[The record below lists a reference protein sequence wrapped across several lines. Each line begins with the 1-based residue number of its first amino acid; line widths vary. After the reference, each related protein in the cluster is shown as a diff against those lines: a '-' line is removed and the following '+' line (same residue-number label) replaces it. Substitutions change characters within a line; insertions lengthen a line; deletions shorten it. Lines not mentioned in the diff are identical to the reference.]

1 MSRNI
6 KDYLVIG
13 LKGMA
18 MGAAD
23 VVPGVSGGTIAFI
36 SGIYEE
42 LLGSISNVNIGL
54 FKTLKQDGF
63 KAAWT
68 QLNGNFLASLF
79 LGIFISIISLAK
91 AIKYLLENEPV
102 LLWSFFFGL
111 VLASII
117 YIAKQIT
124 KWNILAFVFLI
135 TGAFLAYYIT
145 TLNPLVSENSSPVFI
160 FIAGA
165 IAICAMILPG
175 ISGSFILVLL
185 GAYKPVLDALNNKDF
200 KTILIFMAGAII
212 GLLTFSR
219 VLKWLFKHYKN
230 LTLAALTGFIIGSLN
245 KIWPWKETLTWRTN
259 SHGVEVPFNQQSVS
273 PFSFNGDAE
282 LTMAI
287 VLAVVGFVIILG
299 MEKLAVQNKGKELL
313 EKENKKAEKDDYD
326 YDNVFDSISI
336 EKAYSALGV
345 NKSTSKADVKKA
357 YRLLVKKYN
366 SDQRESYEEHVKDI
380 LDDKMKEINLA
391 KEILAKNG
399 LI

>member
-42 LLGSISNVNIGL
+42 LLGSISNVNL
-54 FKTLKQDGF
+54 KLLKTLKQEGL
-63 KAAWT
+63 KAAWK
-68 QLNGNFLASLF
+68 QVNGNFLAALF
-79 LGIFISIISLAK
+79 IGIFVSIISLAK
-91 AIKYLLENEPV
+91 AIKYLLENEPI

-124 KWNILAFVFLI
+124 KWNVVSVIVLIL
-135 TGAFLAYYIT
+135 GAFLAYYIT
-145 TLNPLVSENSSPVFI
+145 TLNPLVSENSSPIFI
-160 FIAGA
+160 FLAGA

-185 GAYKPVLDALNNKDF
+185 GAYKPVLDALNNKDI
-200 KTILIFMAGAII
+200 KTILVFMAGAVV

-219 VLKWLFKHYKN
+219 ILKWLFKHYKN
-230 LTLAALTGFIIGSLN
+230 ITLAALTGFIIGSLN

-259 SHGVEVPFNQQSVS
+259 SHGIEVPFNQQSVS
-273 PFSFNGDAE
+273 PFTFDGDPK
-282 LTMAI
+282 LVMAI
-287 VLAVVGFVIILG
+287 ILAIIGFIIILG
-299 MEKLAVQNKGKELL
+299 MEKLAVQ
-313 EKENKKAEKDDYD
+313 KK
-326 YDNVFDSISI
+326 
-336 EKAYSALGV
+336 
-345 NKSTSKADVKKA
+345 
-357 YRLLVKKYN
+357 
-366 SDQRESYEEHVKDI
+366 
-380 LDDKMKEINLA
+380 
-391 KEILAKNG
+391 
-399 LI
+399 